1 MALSD
6 SEKEIFDSLVGGLYD
21 EDASTLEANIAT
33 RKIVLY
39 VILLLLGVALLIV
52 GVITKI
58 IFFGIAGFCLM
69 VYPVYRAGL
78 KSFKTW

>member
-6 SEKEIFDSLVGGLYD
+6 KEKEIFDNLVGGLYD
-21 EDASTLEANIAT
+21 EDADRLSENIAT
-33 RKIVLY
+33 RKVVFY
-39 VILLLLGVALLIV
+39 VILLLLGVALLIT
-52 GVITKI
+52 GAITKI

-78 KSFKTW
+78 KNFKTW